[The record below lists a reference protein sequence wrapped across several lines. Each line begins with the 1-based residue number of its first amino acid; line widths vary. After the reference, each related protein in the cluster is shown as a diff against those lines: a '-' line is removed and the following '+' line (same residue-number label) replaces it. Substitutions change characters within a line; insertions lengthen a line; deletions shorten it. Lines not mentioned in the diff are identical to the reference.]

1 MQPPTIQGR
10 LRRKN
15 RGEIMIT
22 VTHTTLSAMLLAL
35 FLSSTLSANELWIN
49 HTVEEEFDTIKEY
62 IEEGITNQ
70 GLVVAHRSDVGG
82 MLQRTGKDLVT
93 KVEKA
98 AQSVMEAARSKIGMG
113 EKEATEE
120 KSNSAFSR
128 SEVIEFCSA
137 KLSRKMTDADPAN
150 VIFCPYSI
158 AIYTTV
164 ADPNMVHVSYLQLSK
179 IGSSKSREVL
189 EEVEAMLEQIVS
201 EATE

>member
-1 MQPPTIQGR
+1 MKTIR
-10 LRRKN
+10 
-15 RGEIMIT
+15 
-22 VTHTTLSAMLLAL
+22 TTLSAALLTL
-35 FLSSTLSANELWIN
+35 FLSSTLSANELWVHHSI
-49 HTVEEEFDTIKEY
+49 EEEFDTIKEY

-82 MLQRTGKDLVT
+82 MLQRTGKDLVA

-98 AQSVMEAARSKIGMG
+98 AHSVMEAARSKIGM
-113 EKEATEE
+113 EQKEVANE

-137 KLSRKMTDADPAN
+137 NLSRKMTDADPAN

-158 AIYTTV
+158 AVYTTV
-164 ADPNMVHVSYLQLSK
+164 ADPGTVHVSYLQLSK
-179 IGSSKSREVL
+179 IGSSKSRAVL
-189 EEVEAMLEQIVS
+189 EEVEAMLGQIVS

>member
-1 MQPPTIQGR
+1 MKKIAVV
-10 LRRKN
+10 LLL
-15 RGEIMIT
+15 IT
-22 VTHTTLSAMLLAL
+22 PLSALAD
-35 FLSSTLSANELWIN
+35 ALWVH

-82 MLQRTGKDLVT
+82 MLERTGKDLVE
-93 KVEKA
+93 KVQKA
-98 AQSVMEAARSKIGMG
+98 THTVMEMASNKMGVENPVKQPATAA
-113 EKEATEE
+113 
-120 KSNSAFSR
+120 SAFSR

-158 AIYTTV
+158 AIYTT
-164 ADPNMVHVSYLQLSK
+164 ANQPELVHISYLQLSK
-179 IGSSKSREVL
+179 IGSSSSRPVL
-189 EEVEAMLEQIVS
+189 EEVEAMLAGIVS

>member
-1 MQPPTIQGR
+1 MKKIIAT
-10 LRRKN
+10 LLL
-15 RGEIMIT
+15 
-22 VTHTTLSAMLLAL
+22 VTPLSLLADG
-35 FLSSTLSANELWIN
+35 LWMH

-82 MLQRTGKDLVT
+82 MLERTGKDLVE
-93 KVEKA
+93 KVQKA
-98 AQSVMEAARSKIGMG
+98 THSMMEMASSQIGV
-113 EKEATEE
+113 ENPIQQPNVST
-120 KSNSAFSR
+120 SAFSR

-158 AIYTTV
+158 ALYTTT
-164 ADPNMVHVSYLQLSK
+164 AQPELVHVSYLQLSK
-179 IGSSKSREVL
+179 IGSASSRTVL
-189 EEVEAMLEQIVS
+189 QEVEAMLGRIVS